1 MYTHHKMLFR
11 VADEAECSK
20 YCKDTEGCYCAYY
33 SSFSSACTL
42 MSEDGGACT
51 NYPTDPEALA
61 YATLP
66 SMQNDVTVQCG
77 DFDFVDYSYNY
88 IYI

>member
-1 MYTHHKMLFR
+1 
-11 VADEAECSK
+11 
-20 YCKDTEGCYCAYY
+20 
-33 SSFSSACTL
+33 